1 MNTPDHITPE
11 ARATAEWFVFN
22 HTGEACDGGN
32 EALISDLAQ
41 MLTDFRGSSA
51 VPGLTKKQ
59 AEALQF
65 IRAYQTANGFS
76 PSYREIASRFSIG
89 LARVHEMINALVARG
104 AITMIPGRA
113 RSIALVDANRRVE
126 DVSTAHKNFLEA

>member
-1 MNTPDHITPE
+1 MSCPDHITQE

-22 HTGEACDGGN
+22 HTGETCVGGN
-32 EALISDLAQ
+32 EALITDLAQ
-41 MLTDFRGSSA
+41 MLTDFRGPSA
-51 VPGLTKKQ
+51 APGLTKKQ

-113 RSIALVDANRRVE
+113 RSIALVDAAPARKVVE
-126 DVSTAHKNFLEA
+126 A